1 MNSKAKWNL
10 MYIEAKKYYRTY
22 DNLLVPY
29 NYKTSYGINLGRW
42 ISEIRTLKKRG
53 KLDKEKVSLLNE
65 IGMIWDI
72 SLYKWDLMYEEAEE
86 YYKKHKNLLVEESF
100 VTENGLELG
109 IWIVRQRQIYFDKV
123 SGLLSKEQIKKLE
136 SIGMIWD
143 NVSEVRWL
151 KRYNIAKEFYL
162 KNGYLPNTNKYKD
175 IYPKIYSWLKTQ
187 KIFYRN
193 NKLSKEKVKLLRN
206 IGFILESKINENIVS
221 YINSLFKDKGIYIN
235 IELNKDILKRISIEE
250 LKAKVEYLLANN
262 ISLVNNEGK
271 LIDIFMMNSQDIKN
285 DLRYGLTLEEIMI
298 REYEHDIIRI
308 RKNDKT

>member
-151 KRYNIAKEFYL
+151 K
-162 KNGYLPNTNKYKD
+162 
-175 IYPKIYSWLKTQ
+175 KI
-187 KIFYRN
+187 
-193 NKLSKEKVKLLRN
+193 
-206 IGFILESKINENIVS
+206 
-221 YINSLFKDKGIYIN
+221 
-235 IELNKDILKRISIEE
+235 
-250 LKAKVEYLLANN
+250 
-262 ISLVNNEGK
+262 
-271 LIDIFMMNSQDIKN
+271 
-285 DLRYGLTLEEIMI
+285 
-298 REYEHDIIRI
+298 
-308 RKNDKT
+308 

>member
-100 VTENGLELG
+100 ITENGLELG

-162 KNGYLPNTNKYKD
+162 KNGYL
-175 IYPKIYSWLKTQ
+175 KTQ

-235 IELNKDILKRISIEE
+235 IELNKDILKRLSIEE

-298 REYEHDIIRI
+298 IEYEHDIIRI